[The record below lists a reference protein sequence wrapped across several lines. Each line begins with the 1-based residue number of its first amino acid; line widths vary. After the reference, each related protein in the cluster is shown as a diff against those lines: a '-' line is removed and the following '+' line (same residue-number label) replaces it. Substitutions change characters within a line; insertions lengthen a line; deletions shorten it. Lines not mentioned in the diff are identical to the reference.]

1 MMVYKCTLHSAISD
15 VLFSRSLYTGDG
27 KPFCV
32 SIYGPR
38 IRETHREVLYHTGV
52 HSLLLQTYFRLNSTY
67 LVSGTVPSAL
77 ASQVILAA
85 LVPDKDYAGH
95 VDPSDTV
102 FARLG
107 LLRSVALKVKE
118 SAVNERSV
126 VSKPAREVREVLKG
140 IAAQGEESLVGIF

>member
-1 MMVYKCTLHSAISD
+1 MVYKCTLHSAISD
-15 VLFSRSLYTGDG
+15 DLLSRSLYACNG

-38 IRETHREVLYHTGV
+38 ICETHREVLYHSGV
-52 HSLLLQTYFRLNSTY
+52 LSLLSQIYFRPTSTY

-77 ASQVILAA
+77 ASHVILAV
-85 LVPDKDYAGH
+85 LVPDKDYANH

-102 FARLG
+102 FARLD

-118 SAVNERSV
+118 SAMNERSV

-140 IAAQGEESLVGIF
+140 MAAQGEESLVGIF